1 MDKTPNLETLGKLMV
16 FTETCS
22 GRVGDPKAF
31 SLAEV

>member
-22 GRVGDPKAF
+22 GRVGLKCEQDCN
-31 SLAEV
+31 VN